1 MMEDVDRISKY
12 ISHVRGISTLELGN
26 SAYFLMYRD
35 ALALFPSL
43 LLRACQVQRFFRY
56 NRISEAIARRRHRQ
70 CR

>member
-1 MMEDVDRISKY
+1 MTGGVDRIGNY
-12 ISHVRGISTLELGN
+12 ISHGRGFSTLELGN
-26 SAYFLMYRD
+26 SAYFLLYRD

-56 NRISEAIARRRHRQ
+56 NRISEAVAPRRHRQ